1 MLNRITRPDPEC
13 SGSSLSARREGE
25 EGELINANDILIF
38 ILFPNYSIFYLSPP
52 EILSTI
58 PEVSCIL
65 RLHKSCNRDRAEY
78 KPPASCCIYAAT
90 QWFPCF

>member
-52 EILSTI
+52 EILL
-58 PEVSCIL
+58 PVPKVSCIP
-65 RLHKSCNRDRAEY
+65 RLHKYGSRVLAEY
-78 KPPASCCIYAAT
+78 KQPASYCIYAAT